1 MSPSRRKIL
10 LAAVVAL
17 LVAPVTAGAQ
27 QPAKKA
33 RVAMLSDYLMGQ
45 WPALRV
51 NAFREGLRDLGW
63 VEGRN
68 LVIEERHAASEEQR
82 KQIAA
87 EMERLRPEVI
97 LACPPCAVRAAPSG
111 SAPIRGIPIVFF
123 YSDPVAGKMVES
135 LARPGG
141 NMTGLAYQG
150 IELNA
155 KRLQLL
161 KESFPKLA
169 RIGVL
174 VTKNHVLRDRM
185 VAEIQDAAQKLNVR
199 LQLLEIASDE
209 PAERIDAA
217 FEAMVREGA
226 QAVLGLQGPHFFRER
241 KRIAGLAL
249 KYRLPGIF
257 DLGDDVEAGAL
268 MTYDTNYVDLTR
280 RSASYV
286 DRILKGA
293 KPSDLPVEQPNTFE
307 FAINL
312 GTAKAMG
319 LTIPQ
324 SVLLRANRV
333 IE

>member
-1 MSPSRRKIL
+1 MGRWPESR
-10 LAAVVAL
+10 V
-17 LVAPVTAGAQ
+17 
-27 QPAKKA
+27 
-33 RVAMLSDYLMGQ
+33 D
-45 WPALRV
+45 
-51 NAFREGLRDLGW
+51 AFRQGLRDLGW

-68 LVIEERHAASEEQR
+68 VVIEERHAASEEQR
-82 KQIAA
+82 RQIAA
-87 EMERLRPEVI
+87 DTEQRRPDVI
-97 LACPPCAVRAAPSG
+97 VACPPCAIRAAPSG
-111 SAPIRGIPIVFF
+111 SAPIRGVPIVFF

-141 NMTGLAYQG
+141 NMTGLAYLG
-150 IELNA
+150 IELNV
-155 KRLQLL
+155 KRLQML
-161 KESFPKLA
+161 KESFPTLV

-174 VTKNHVLRDRM
+174 VTKNHAL
-185 VAEIQDAAQKLNVR
+185 
-199 LQLLEIASDE
+199 
-209 PAERIDAA
+209 
-217 FEAMVREGA
+217 
-226 QAVLGLQGPHFFRER
+226 RER
-241 KRIAGLAL
+241 KRITGLTL

-257 DLGDDVEAGAL
+257 DAGDDVEAGAL
-268 MTYDTNYVDLTR
+268 MTYDTNFVDLMR

-312 GTAKAMG
+312 GTAKTMG